1 MSLANNSRI
10 LIDKPS
16 IDYIRTQLD
25 TGRSAQTKRA
35 LQYLCKLY
43 RNGHRIRPEELCGV
57 EQSIVGILYTS
68 QDEKVRRWALNAL
81 ARFGRPAISLAPVLG
96 VLKGF
101 NDEPQTAAAA
111 IAAIYGMQPNDATDI
126 ISGLGMFDPQIK
138 LLAAM
143 QHVDAARLDQ
153 SSLPINIE
161 IAPPDVLKLGLIVV
175 GLDRAPAN
183 LFHPRHSNG
192 AIVRALGSHHDCI
205 ISQYT
210 VWAIAENDN
219 LGLSDLG
226 IPISSI
232 ETQPANVRAWIYQL
246 IAMSPATAE
255 ANREYIELGAGDPE
269 TEARF
274 GLAVGL
280 RETYYDGI
288 EALILDWFSSETDQ
302 DVVQALLDHMIRQ
315 SSKCR
320 SYEEAAIQSYE
331 KEGPGSAARKRME
344 AYARGLP
351 LYAKFQRIS
360 FDGSNDLFRSMTIMN
375 TTINGGIQAG
385 AVSLTGDAT
394 NMGTTNVHYQ
404 PQTVEAIRTE
414 LTKAIREIHT
424 STADP
429 DLKEQ
434 ALEHVRAAQADPT
447 LDKLTKAIGFL
458 GKIETVTAKV
468 AGVGTSITTLSALAA
483 SIAKLAGLS

>member
-1 MSLANNSRI
+1 LANNSRI
-10 LIDKPS
+10 LINKPS
-16 IDYIRTQLD
+16 VDYIRTQLD
-25 TGRSAQTKRA
+25 TGDSAQTKRA

-43 RNGHRIRPEELCGV
+43 RSGHRIRPEELCGV
-57 EQSIVGILYTS
+57 EQSIVGILFTS

-96 VLKGF
+96 VLEDF
-101 NDEPQTAAAA
+101 SDEPQTAAAA
-111 IAAIYGMQPNDATDI
+111 IAAIYRMQPNGATEI
-126 ISGLGMFDPQIK
+126 ISGLGMFDPQIRV
-138 LLAAM
+138 LAAM
-143 QHVDAARLDQ
+143 QHVDAAKLDQ
-153 SSLPINIE
+153 RGLSINIE

-192 AIVRALGSHHDCI
+192 EIVRVLGTHHDCI

-219 LGLSDLG
+219 LGLCDLG

-255 ANREYIELGAGDPE
+255 ANLEYIELGAGDPE
-269 TEARF
+269 TEARL

-288 EALILDWFSSETDQ
+288 EALILDWFSGETDQ
-302 DVVQALLDHMIRQ
+302 EVVQALLDHMIRQ
-315 SSKCR
+315 SSKCPT
-320 SYEEAAIQSYE
+320 YEEAAIQSYE

-344 AYARGLP
+344 AHATGLP
-351 LYAKFQRIS
+351 LYARFQRIS
-360 FDGSNDLFRSMTIMN
+360 YDGSNDLFRSMTIMN

-385 AVSLTGDAT
+385 AVSVNGDAT
-394 NMGTTNVHYQ
+394 NMGTTNIHYQ
-404 PQTVEAIRTE
+404 PQTIEAIQTE

-447 LDKLTKAIGFL
+447 PDKLTKAIGFL
-458 GKIETVTAKV
+458 GKIEAVTAMA
-468 AGVGTSITTLSALAA
+468 AGVGTSITTLGTLAE

>member
-1 MSLANNSRI
+1 M
-10 LIDKPS
+10 
-16 IDYIRTQLD
+16 
-25 TGRSAQTKRA
+25 
-35 LQYLCKLY
+35 
-43 RNGHRIRPEELCGV
+43 CGV
-57 EQSIVGILYTS
+57 EQSVVGILYTS
-68 QDEKVRRWALNAL
+68 RDEKVRRRALNAL
-81 ARFGRPAISLAPVLG
+81 ARFGRRAISLAPVLG
-96 VLKGF
+96 VLKDF

-111 IAAIYGMQPNDATDI
+111 IAAIYGMQPNGATKI
-126 ISGLGMFDPQIK
+126 ISDLGMFDPQIRV
-138 LLAAM
+138 LAAM
-143 QHVDAARLDQ
+143 QHVDAAKLDQ
-153 SSLPINIE
+153 RGLPINIE

-232 ETQPANVRAWIYQL
+232 ETQPANVRTWIYQL

-269 TEARF
+269 TEARL

-315 SSKCR
+315 SSKCP
-320 SYEEAAIQSYE
+320 SYEDAAIQSYE

-351 LYAKFQRIS
+351 LYARFQRMS

-375 TTINGGIQAG
+375 TTTINGGIQAG

-394 NMGTTNVHYQ
+394 NMGTTNIHYQ
-404 PQTVEAIRTE
+404 PQTVEAIQTE

-447 LDKLTKAIGFL
+447 PDKLTKAIGFL

-468 AGVGTSITTLSALAA
+468 AGVGTSITTLGTLERVAFSLTCIRHSPGSSRIPAL
-483 SIAKLAGLS
+483 